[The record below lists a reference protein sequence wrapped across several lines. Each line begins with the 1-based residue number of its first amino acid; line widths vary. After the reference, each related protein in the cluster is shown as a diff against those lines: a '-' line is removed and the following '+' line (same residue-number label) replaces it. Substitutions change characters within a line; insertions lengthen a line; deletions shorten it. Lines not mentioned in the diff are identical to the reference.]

1 MENSCKKGN
10 VAIIEKCT
18 MSREGLRHLF
28 SESFINQYSFHF
40 FQEHSVFRQALKQTP
55 FFSVIYS
62 LFGHRKERREC
73 LMCLHMLSLTHPGMQ
88 HIVLA
93 GDDRE
98 AQLVGHLSPSRLH
111 GILSKSSQLT
121 VLQEQLGILLGETR
135 HVNQN
140 MINNWYVSQCR
151 MLSPTEWELLNY
163 LTRGFSLAEIALLL
177 DRNVKTIRAHKFN
190 AMAKLGVTSDVGLLD
205 AADIL
210 TWNPP
215 GARSA
220 SELM

>member
-1 MENSCKKGN
+1 MENSYTKGN

-18 MSREGLRHLF
+18 MSSEGLRHLF
-28 SESFINQYSFHF
+28 SESSINKYSFHF
-40 FQEHSVFRQALKQTP
+40 FKEHSEFSQALKQTP

-73 LMCLHMLSLTHPGMQ
+73 LKCLHWLSISHPGLQ

-111 GILSKSSQLT
+111 GILSKSSPLP
-121 VLQEQLGILLGETR
+121 VLQEQLGMLLGETR
-135 HVNQN
+135 RINEN

-151 MLSPTEWELLNY
+151 MLSPTEWEILNY
-163 LTRGFSLAEIALLL
+163 LTRGFSLAEIASVL

-190 AMAKLGVTSDVGLLD
+190 AMTKLGVTSDVGLLD

-210 TWNPP
+210 TWSPSNS
-215 GARSA
+215 RS
-220 SELM
+220 STELM